1 MRWYPYLSIL
11 TALTEIIFILLSINK
26 KNGRKNV
33 FYSAIGIIFF
43 LMAYQITETLVCMD
57 FGAFLSKLA
66 FAFIVWLPALG
77 LILISSLLGKNYK
90 KTAIL
95 SKIFLIFAFVNVA
108 LIFFGKNFVTDH
120 VCEVVWAKYTNSNFS
135 YIIYSI
141 YYEVGIFLM
150 IGFSVYGIINSD
162 DKKKRLML
170 GYVLWGTL
178 AFVIPA
184 LFSVVVVRSL
194 SGALPSVMCHFAI
207 ILAIFM
213 YKLLQVETNS

>member
-11 TALTEIIFILLSINK
+11 TALFEIIFIILSINR

-43 LMAYQITETLVCMD
+43 LMAYQITETLVCLD
-57 FGAFLSKLA
+57 YGVFLSKLA
-66 FAFIVWLPALG
+66 FGFIVWLPALG
-77 LILISSLLGKNYK
+77 LILISSLLGKSYK

-95 SKIFLIFAFVNVA
+95 SKIFLTFAFVNFV
-108 LIFFGKNFVTDH
+108 LIFFTKDFVTSYI
-120 VCEVVWAKYTNSNFS
+120 CEVVWAKYTNSNFS

-141 YYEVGIFLM
+141 YYETGLFMM
-150 IGFSVYGIINSD
+150 IGFSLYGIINSD

-184 LFSVVVVRSL
+184 LFSVVVVKTL
-194 SGALPSVMCHFAI
+194 SGALPSIMCHFAI

-213 YKLLQVETNS
+213 YKLLQREKK